1 MINALTIDVED
12 YFQVHAFSDIIQYEN
27 WENYKCRVER
37 NVNRILEILNDST
50 HDSAL
55 NTQQFSGPSPHP
67 SPRAPYASVKATFFV
82 LGWIAER
89 YPNLIRKIHAQG
101 HEIACHGYAHRLI
114 YHQSKE
120 EFRKD
125 IKRAKAIL
133 EDISG
138 IEISGYRAPSY
149 SITNRSRWAFEI
161 LVEEGFKYDS
171 SIFPIKHDFY
181 GMPNAPRFPFLISVN
196 GNSNVEFST
205 LSFDLD
211 KTQHSAPMTQNLRGH
226 GTTAAL
232 DQSVTLNSELRT
244 MKFIPNAMHLMPYS
258 PKANLQSELISPHLI
273 LEFPISTVRLL
284 GQNLPISG
292 GGYFRLFPYPIVERG
307 LRRINNQ
314 EKEPFIFY
322 IHPWEFDVDQP
333 RFNNGSR
340 LSKFRHYVNLNKTE
354 GRFRKLLKDFK
365 FSTVREIIEH

>member
-1 MINALTIDVED
+1 
-12 YFQVHAFSDIIQYEN
+12 
-27 WENYKCRVER
+27 
-37 NVNRILEILNDST
+37 
-50 HDSAL
+50 
-55 NTQQFSGPSPHP
+55 
-67 SPRAPYASVKATFFV
+67 
-82 LGWIAER
+82 
-89 YPNLIRKIHAQG
+89 
-101 HEIACHGYAHRLI
+101 
-114 YHQSKE
+114 
-120 EFRKD
+120 
-125 IKRAKAIL
+125 
-133 EDISG
+133 
-138 IEISGYRAPSY
+138 
-149 SITNRSRWAFEI
+149 

-181 GMPNAPRFPFLISVN
+181 GMPNAPRFPFLVSVN

-244 MKFIPNAMHLMPYS
+244 MNFIPNAMHLMPDS